1 MEQYY
6 GLILTLIAGLF
17 FLIGGLISLKIKNKE
32 KLHIF
37 SIALAFI
44 IIINLLVMDLIPEIL
59 ELLESYDLS
68 FKILIIAIF
77 GILGQTGELKTAL
90 KNGPA
95 NITRTTE
102 NIVRTLKI
110 QLK

>member
-1 MEQYY
+1 MAQTSSTHFITGEGGIDFQTKF
-6 GLILTLIAGLF
+6 GKTPFGVAQVAKSFQKPVIVEAGYLGEGIDQ
-17 FLIGGLISLKIKNKE
+17 LYHCGIT
-32 KLHIF
+32 
-37 SIALAFI
+37 
-44 IIINLLVMDLIPEIL
+44 
-59 ELLESYDLS
+59 
-68 FKILIIAIF
+68 AIF